1 MKCVVIINPKS
12 GKGFSNKHKEKI
24 KSILEEYGYESEI
37 IFTKKRGHATKI
49 IKDLSNNIDLV
60 ISMGGDGTF
69 SEVMNGNLK
78 REKPLVISHLP
89 IGTMNDIGHM
99 YRLVN
104 NLYTNLKLILSGEI
118 MDVDIGLI
126 NNHAFT
132 YVASYGKFMEIP
144 YETPHELKKRLG
156 WLAYAV
162 EVLKQIFNKI
172 PKYPVEF
179 TVDGEKHYG
188 NYTFIIVSNANHI
201 AGVNNF
207 YRDMKLDDSKMEV
220 MLCSLYKKI
229 DIVKAF
235 YNLKTNHLQ
244 GVSGIET
251 YKCSSFEL
259 KFKDKVSPWC
269 VDGEQFKDNVKT
281 YKFTIKKNVKMK
293 LPKKNLNKLFLNYK
307 KNNL

>member
-1 MKCVVIINPKS
+1 MKCVAIINPKS
-12 GKGFSNKHKEKI
+12 GKGFSYKHEEKI
-24 KSILEEYGYESEI
+24 KKIFKEYGYESKI
-37 IFTKKRGHATKI
+37 IFTKKRGHATDI
-49 IKDLSNNIDLV
+49 IKKLSNDIDLV

-78 REKPLVISHLP
+78 RDNPLVVSHLP

-99 YRLVN
+99 YGLVN
-104 NLYTNLKLILSGEI
+104 NLFTNLKLILTGEI
-118 MDVDIGLI
+118 MDVDVGLI

-156 WLAYAV
+156 WFAYAV
-162 EVLKQIFNKI
+162 EVLKQIFTKI
-172 PKYPVEF
+172 PKYPIEF
-179 TVDGEKHYG
+179 VVDGEKHYG
-188 NYTFIIVSNANHI
+188 NYSFILISNANHI

-207 YRDMKLDDSKMEV
+207 YRDMKLDDSKIEV

-251 YKCSSFEL
+251 YKCSNFEV
-259 KFKDKVSPWC
+259 KFKERVKPWC
-269 VDGEQFKDNVKT
+269 VDGEKFKDNKKV
-281 YKFTIKKNVKMK
+281 YKIKILKNVKMQ
-293 LPKKNLNKLFLNYK
+293 LPKKNLKTLFLNYK
-307 KNNL
+307 

>member
-1 MKCVVIINPKS
+1 MKCVAIINPKS
-12 GKGFSNKHKEKI
+12 GKGFSSKHEEKI
-24 KSILEEYGYESEI
+24 KSILKEYGYESKI
-37 IFTKKRGHATKI
+37 IFTKKRGHATSI
-49 IKDLSNNIDLV
+49 IKSLDNDIDLV

-89 IGTMNDIGHM
+89 LGTTNDIGHM
-99 YRLVN
+99 SGLVS

-118 MDVDIGLI
+118 MNIDVGLI

-162 EVLKQIFNKI
+162 EILKQIFNKI
-172 PKYPVEF
+172 PKHSIEF
-179 TVDGEKHYG
+179 VVDGEKHYG
-188 NYTFIIVSNANHI
+188 NYTFIIISNANHI
-201 AGVNNF
+201 GGINNF
-207 YRDMKLDDSKMEV
+207 YREMKLDDSKIEV

-229 DIVKAF
+229 DIIKAF

-244 GVSGIET
+244 GVAGIEI
-251 YKCSSFEL
+251 YKCSNFEI
-259 KFKDKVSPWC
+259 KFKEKIKSWC
-269 VDGEQFKDNVKT
+269 VDGEQFRDNTKI
-281 YKFTIKKNVKMK
+281 YKISILKNIKMK

-307 KNNL
+307 KK